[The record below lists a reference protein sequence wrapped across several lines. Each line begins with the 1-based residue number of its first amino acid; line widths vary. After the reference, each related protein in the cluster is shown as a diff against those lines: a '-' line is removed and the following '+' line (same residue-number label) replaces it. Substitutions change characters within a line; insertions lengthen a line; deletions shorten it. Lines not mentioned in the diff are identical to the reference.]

1 MPQNVVKIQTGFSE
15 KTSENFNSTQ
25 HSISLE
31 MDCVING
38 TTHEIESSSQKL
50 FALCR
55 KIVSAQKS
63 VNVDS
68 LLNNDNPPVN
78 HSQNTQP
85 PQSNAQNANGNN
97 QSPPRPA
104 TQKQIKFLLE
114 LAKNANLSHDEILK
128 LPAVYKKDRFEQLT
142 AYEASALIDRYNNKK
157 MAA

>member
-1 MPQNVVKIQTGFSE
+1 
-15 KTSENFNSTQ
+15 
-25 HSISLE
+25 

-38 TTHEIESSSQKL
+38 STSEIESASQKL

-68 LLNNDNPPVN
+68 LLNGEMPPVN
-78 HSQNTQP
+78 HSQNQQP
-85 PQSNAQNANGNN
+85 PQSSPQNANNNN

-114 LAKNANLSHDEILK
+114 LAKKANLSNDEILT

-142 AYEASALIDRYNNKK
+142 AYEASSLIDRYNNKK